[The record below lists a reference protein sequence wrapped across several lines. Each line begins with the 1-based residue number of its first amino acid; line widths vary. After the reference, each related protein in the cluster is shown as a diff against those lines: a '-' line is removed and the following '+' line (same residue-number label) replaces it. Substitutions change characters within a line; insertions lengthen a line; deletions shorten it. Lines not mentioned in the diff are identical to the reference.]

1 MSSNNVFKAA
11 ELIEF
16 IKERLTSDLSE
27 AQLKGVFEVNVE
39 ELKKIIN
46 FSKISI
52 DNNFSKSVENIFI
65 EK

>member
-1 MSSNNVFKAA
+1 MSKNIGKAA

-27 AQLKGVFEVNVE
+27 AQLKKLFNVETE

-46 FSKISI
+46 FAKISI
-52 DNNFSKSVENIFI
+52 DNNFSKSVETIFS
-65 EK
+65 E

>member
-1 MSSNNVFKAA
+1 MSKNIGKAA

-27 AQLKGVFEVNVE
+27 AQLKKLFNVETE

-46 FSKISI
+46 FAKISI
-52 DNNFSKSVENIFI
+52 DNNFSKSVETIFA
-65 EK
+65 E